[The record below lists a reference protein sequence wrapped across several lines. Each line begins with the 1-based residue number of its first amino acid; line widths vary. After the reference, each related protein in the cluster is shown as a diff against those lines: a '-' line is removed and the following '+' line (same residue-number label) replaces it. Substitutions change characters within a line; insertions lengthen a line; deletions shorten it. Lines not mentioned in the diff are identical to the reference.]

1 LNEIP
6 TSLLFGLLVFLI
18 LLSGFF
24 SSSETG
30 LVSLNRYRLRHLTKS
45 GHGGAKRA
53 SELLERPDR
62 LIGIILLG
70 NNFVNILASS
80 ISTILAIRLFG
91 DQAITIAAIILT
103 FVILVFAEVAP
114 KTLAVLHPERIAFP
128 ATVILKPLLVVFY
141 PMVWLVNVIVSGLL
155 KLIGVSAK
163 EQSDTPLTSDELR
176 TVVSEAGA
184 LIPRKHRMMLTNILD
199 LESVTVNDIMIP
211 RNEIVGIDLD
221 EDWSDIV
228 KQLTNSQHT
237 RMPVYHSDI
246 NNTIGLLHIRNVLPV
261 IFDKDSEKEDLLRFI
276 RNAYFVPENTPLN
289 NQLLQFQRHKRR
301 IGLVVDEYG
310 DIKGLVTLEDILEE
324 IVGEFTSEPITSTK
338 DVHPQADGT
347 YLVDGSA
354 NIRELNRSMKWHF
367 PTDGPKT
374 VNGLIFEY
382 LESIPEPGTSIMI
395 SGYPIEIVQIKDNMV
410 KTARIKPKLRKKSNN
425 VENSI

>member
-1 LNEIP
+1 MSELPN
-6 TSLLFGLLVFLI
+6 SLLFGILVFLI

-30 LVSLNRYRLRHLTKS
+30 LVSLNRYRLRHLVKS

-53 SELLERPDR
+53 AELLERPDR

-91 DQAITIAAIILT
+91 DQAITVAAIILT

-128 ATVILKPLLVVFY
+128 ATLILKPLLVVFY
-141 PMVWLVNVIVSGLL
+141 PIVWMVNVIVSGLL
-155 KLIGVSAK
+155 TLIGVSTK
-163 EQSDTPLTSDELR
+163 EQGDAPLTSDELR

-184 LIPRKHRMMLTNILD
+184 LISRKHRMMLTNILD
-199 LESVTVNDIMIP
+199 LERVTVNDIMIP

-221 EDWSDIV
+221 EEWSDIV

-261 IFDKDSEKEDLLRFI
+261 IFDKDANKEELKRFI
-276 RNAYFVPENTPLN
+276 RDAYFVPENTPLN
-289 NQLLQFQRHKRR
+289 TQLLQFQRHKRR

-310 DIKGLVTLEDILEE
+310 DIEGLVTLEDILEE
-324 IVGEFTSEPITSTK
+324 IVGEFTSEPITSSK
-338 DVHPQADGT
+338 DVHPQPDGT

-354 NIRELNRSMKWHF
+354 NIRELNRSMKWYF
-367 PTDGPKT
+367 PTGGPKT

-395 SGYPIEIVQIKDNMV
+395 AGYPIEIVQIKDNMV
-410 KTARIKPKLRKKSNN
+410 KTARVKPKLRKKRGS
-425 VENSI
+425 SGQPA